1 MKTDMPKTQDEIKQ
15 LEDQVVNELSSI
27 PKRELTKEELSK
39 LADMIMAYSQDMT
52 GVNLYPYEAEFG
64 WRIIYSLLSEDAE
77 EVTALFAR
85 QMGKCLGEGTPVLM
99 FDGTIKPVEQV
110 REGDLLMGDD
120 STPRTVISTV
130 VGESELFSINPN
142 NGYHEPYIVN
152 KEHILSLIDRR
163 KGIVDIPLK
172 KILGMQNPSSV
183 YSGYKVPVAFEEF
196 KLEVDPYWLGLWLG
210 DGSSH
215 DVAIT
220 TADKEV
226 VSYLKEY
233 AASLEMSVSTYLNDN
248 KSDTYAITH
257 RNPSRGKKNILRE
270 YLLSRGLSGVCNKH
284 IPHEI
289 KANSV
294 DIRLKLLA
302 GIIDSDGSKPTC
314 CTQQSSC
321 EVTFKLKGLAEDLQ
335 WLCRSLGFRAG
346 IHPKLV
352 GDTTYWRVWFYGE
365 LWRIPT
371 RIPRKQYAKRRLR
384 ENPLSYGF
392 TVKPEGVGRY
402 YGFVLDGNKRFLL
415 GDCTVTHNTETVAV
429 TVCGLMVLLPI
440 LAKNLTND
448 PRISKFSRGV
458 WIGIYAPNYEQAG
471 ILWSRMKVRMYSTES
486 KTALL
491 DPDVNIDLTELKENM
506 VLPNGS
512 FVDCGTASPQ
522 SNIEGKTY
530 HLILLEETQDISSG
544 KIRSSIHPM
553 AAATAGTLVK
563 IGTCN
568 RVRSDFYDACRRNKR
583 NDVSDGSVRSKFRR
597 HYEYDYTV
605 GQKYNP
611 RYRKYIEKEKER
623 LGEDSDDFRMK
634 YRLHWLL
641 DRGMFVNPEL
651 FDECGI
657 KTNDAD
663 LFIEV
668 GKGRGRRKINFTRSP
683 NVVSYEVTSEG
694 IFAAIDVGRANSTVV
709 TVGKAFLEAPVRVG
723 DSDRYPIHI
732 LNWLELYG
740 DDHEAQHPQILAFLK
755 NYRLSQVV
763 IDATGKGDPVYSRL
777 AADLD
782 PFNVHVE
789 PFIFTASS
797 KDIGYKVFSQEL
809 SAKRFTFPAGGRAT
823 RLLKWQ
829 KFVNQMHDLEK
840 EWRGQTMVVHKPKE
854 GDNCYDDYPDSAM
867 LLCWAVNVQGTM
879 EIEEVENPFLGR
891 AARWARAEAL
901 QKVGAFYKNV
911 MEPKLPRRPP
921 RPGHN
926 GRWD

>member
-1 MKTDMPKTQDEIKQ
+1 MKTDMPKTQDEIRK
-15 LEDQVVNELSSI
+15 LEDQVANELSSI
-27 PKRELTKEELSK
+27 PQRELSKEELSK

-64 WRIIYSLLSEDAE
+64 WRIIYSLLCEDAE

-85 QMGKCLGEGTPVLM
+85 QMGK
-99 FDGTIKPVEQV
+99 
-110 REGDLLMGDD
+110 
-120 STPRTVISTV
+120 
-130 VGESELFSINPN
+130 
-142 NGYHEPYIVN
+142 
-152 KEHILSLIDRR
+152 
-163 KGIVDIPLK
+163 
-172 KILGMQNPSSV
+172 
-183 YSGYKVPVAFEEF
+183 
-196 KLEVDPYWLGLWLG
+196 
-210 DGSSH
+210 
-215 DVAIT
+215 
-220 TADKEV
+220 
-226 VSYLKEY
+226 
-233 AASLEMSVSTYLNDN
+233 
-248 KSDTYAITH
+248 
-257 RNPSRGKKNILRE
+257 
-270 YLLSRGLSGVCNKH
+270 
-284 IPHEI
+284 
-289 KANSV
+289 
-294 DIRLKLLA
+294 
-302 GIIDSDGSKPTC
+302 
-314 CTQQSSC
+314 
-321 EVTFKLKGLAEDLQ
+321 
-335 WLCRSLGFRAG
+335 
-346 IHPKLV
+346 
-352 GDTTYWRVWFYGE
+352 
-365 LWRIPT
+365 
-371 RIPRKQYAKRRLR
+371 
-384 ENPLSYGF
+384 
-392 TVKPEGVGRY
+392 
-402 YGFVLDGNKRFLL
+402 
-415 GDCTVTHNTETVAV
+415 TETVAV

-440 LAKNLTND
+440 LAKNLPND
-448 PRISKFSRGV
+448 SRISKFSRGV

-471 ILWSRMKVRMYSTES
+471 ILWNRMKVRMYSQES

-544 KIRSSIHPM
+544 KIRASIHPM

-583 NDVSDGSVRSKFRR
+583 NDVSDGSVRSKYRR

-657 KTNDAD
+657 KANDD
-663 LFIEV
+663 VLFIET
-668 GKGRGRRKINFTRSP
+668 GKGRNRRKIIFGRAP
-683 NVVSYEVTSEG
+683 NVVTYDVTSEG
-694 IFAAIDVGRANSTVV
+694 IFAAIDVGRSNSTVV
-709 TVGKAFLEAPVRVG
+709 TVGKAFLEAPIRVG

-740 DDHEAQHPQILAFLK
+740 DNHEAQHPQILDFLK
-755 NYRLSQVV
+755 NYKLTQVV

-782 PFNVHVE
+782 SYNIHVE
-789 PFIFTASS
+789 PFIFTAGS
-797 KDIGYKVFSQEL
+797 KDIGYKVFLQEL

-854 GDNCYDDYPDSAM
+854 GDNCYDDFPDSAM

-879 EIEEVENPFLGR
+879 DIEETDNPFLGR

-901 QKVGAFYKNV
+901 QKAGAFYKNV
-911 MEPKLPRRPP
+911 LEPKLPRRP
-921 RPGHN
+921 RPGHS